1 MISLPFYS
9 RCHRPRSIH
18 RQSPLRYWTSS
29 WINTPTGRPRT
40 GASHSKVFSGRSSA
54 VHPKHIWRCHET
66 LYQFCSSYTIPD
78 PFPVSELTL
87 CYFFS
92 YLAEQ
97 GLAPQTGRAYLAAV
111 RNAQISLGLPDPRE
125 QSSLPLLKRVQAG
138 IRRIR
143 LQKGSNPGRIRLPI
157 TVHTLARIRE
167 VLLSS
172 SQPNR
177 VVMWAVACTAFFG
190 FFRLG
195 ELLPI
200 SRSTSNAAT
209 DLSWGD
215 VAVDDRSAPPHDSDP
230 PEDIEMRPV
239 WAGSRCGC
247 RCYGHRYL
255 SGFGTVPVSC
265 W

>member
-1 MISLPFYS
+1 MKRF
-9 RCHRPRSIH
+9 
-18 RQSPLRYWTSS
+18 
-29 WINTPTGRPRT
+29 
-40 GASHSKVFSGRSSA
+40 
-54 VHPKHIWRCHET
+54 
-66 LYQFCSSYTIPD
+66 YQFCSSYTIPD

-87 CYFFS
+87 CYFVS

-177 VVMWAVACTAFFG
+177 VVMWVMACTAFFG

-195 ELLPI
+195 ELLPV
-200 SRSTSNAAT
+200 SRSAFNAAT

-215 VAVDDRSAPPHDSDP
+215 VAVDDRSAPRMAQIHLKTSKCDKFGQGADVVVGVTRT
-230 PEDIEMRPV
+230 DI
-239 WAGSRCGC
+239 C
-247 RCYGHRYL
+247 
-255 SGFGTVPVSC
+255 PVSALSQYLVGRGSLQGPFFLDEDGKPLTKPDFVRQLRDILQSLGIPANQYAGHSFRIGAQP
-265 W
+265 WWASRTR